1 MKNIILLSTLL
12 TLWSSFLFSQAVSI
26 NTDNSDPDA
35 SAILD
40 VKSTVKGMLVPRMT
54 TAQRTAIASPAAG
67 LLVYD
72 TDTKSFW
79 HHQGTGWIN
88 ILSNSTG
95 WSLMGNVASDSN
107 FIGTTNNQSLLL
119 KANNQQA
126 GKIDLPNKNTLWG
139 YKAGNSTPPV
149 TTTLPMDIG
158 AFIQHHRFRTLQGHP
173 LFQPRYTTLI
183 RDALVFNTT
192 GNYNTANGTRAL
204 HSNTTVIQ
212 ALPTDAGPFV
222 PTPPVQQHCQWI
234 QALFTT
240 PPATRIPPWES
251 LPCRNTTRSNL
262 VAVGDSA
269 LYNNGLGASLSY
281 HATGNTALGSKALF
295 ANTTGER
302 QHCQR
307 MPGPL
312 FNTTGCRNTC
322 QRYLGPLLQ
331 HHRCRQHA
339 NLG

>member
-126 GKIDLPNKNTLWG
+126 GKIDLP
-139 YKAGNSTPPV
+139 
-149 TTTLPMDIG
+149 
-158 AFIQHHRFRTLQGHP
+158 
-173 LFQPRYTTLI
+173 
-183 RDALVFNTT
+183 
-192 GNYNTANGTRAL
+192 
-204 HSNTTVIQ
+204 
-212 ALPTDAGPFV
+212 
-222 PTPPVQQHCQWI
+222 
-234 QALFTT
+234 
-240 PPATRIPPWES
+240 
-251 LPCRNTTRSNL
+251 
-262 VAVGDSA
+262 
-269 LYNNGLGASLSY
+269 
-281 HATGNTALGSKALF
+281 
-295 ANTTGER
+295 
-302 QHCQR
+302 
-307 MPGPL
+307 L
-312 FNTTGCRNTC
+312 FNTFWGLQNTIYRAAHTGRILGFRCSNTS
-322 QRYLGPLLQ
+322 GS
-331 HHRCRQHA
+331 A
-339 NLG
+339 NTASGISAFFHNR